1 MEIMSKQE
9 AMGKLDGIRQHVRTM
24 DEVLTKKLAAI
35 ANGHNDLI
43 KAVDRRI
50 SEVAKRVV
58 WMPGQGAE
66 PDTRSAS
73 YTVTV
78 KDGEGQPARESI
90 DLEDRW
96 KKSVRECAAFDADM
110 HRNAKQIGALE
121 DERHRL
127 TEHLNRARKEQE
139 IAHANLKVAVVMGVD
154 TLKSS

>member
-24 DEVLTKKLAAI
+24 DDVLTKKLAAM

-50 SEVAKRVV
+50 SEVAKRLV
-58 WMPGQGAE
+58 WMPVTGAE

-73 YTVTV
+73 YAATA
-78 KDGEGQPARESI
+78 KDGEGQPARES
-90 DLEDRW
+90 LEDHW
-96 KKSVRECAAFDADM
+96 KKSVRECAAIEAEVK
-110 HRNAKQIGALE
+110 RNEKRVRDLD
-121 DERHRL
+121 DERETLFARL
-127 TEHLNRARKEQE
+127 NQAKKELE
-139 IAHANLKVAVVMGVD
+139 IAYAHLKGAVVMGVD